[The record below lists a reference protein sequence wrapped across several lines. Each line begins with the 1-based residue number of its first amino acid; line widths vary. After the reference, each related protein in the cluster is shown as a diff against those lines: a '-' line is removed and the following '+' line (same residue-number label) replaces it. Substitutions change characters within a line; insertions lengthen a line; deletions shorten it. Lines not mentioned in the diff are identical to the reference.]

1 MGDLFAHIWA
11 WAAGLFTDARFIS
24 AIPAFVVSLLIDSG
38 WKKAVTCAV
47 VAFYATPMLM
57 WQFGIPFE
65 GAPGVGVI
73 IAITGVHGIVDRVRS
88 ANFKSVIESLRKSK

>member
-1 MGDLFAHIWA
+1 MGELLAHVWTWA
-11 WAAGLFTDARFIS
+11 IGLFTDARVIS
-24 AIPAFVVSLLIDSG
+24 ALPAFVVSLLIDSG

-47 VAFYATPMLM
+47 VAFYSTPMVM

-73 IAITGVHGIVDRVRS
+73 IAITGVHGIVERVRS
-88 ANFKSVIESLRKSK
+88 ANFKAVVEALRKPK